1 MNPEEAKI
9 KYGNR
14 VQRCSGCYGAF
25 YMRDMWLGPEAA
37 FYCDDCRDESMFHF
51 DDFTRSLDISKL
63 PSMQD
68 DAEES
73 TQCQNPMARQS

>member
-25 YMRDMWLGPEAA
+25 YMKDMWLGPEAA
-37 FYCDDCRDESMFHF
+37 FYCADCRDESMFHF
-51 DDFTRSLDISKL
+51 DEFTRKLDISKL